1 MTFYLLL
8 ILLLLLYQ
16 HTNVQ
21 AGNSALC
28 FLTERPSFE
37 TIEFAQELAQDAIEY
52 DLDVF
57 IMIDDNNFNI
67 STINI
72 LSNVRLIQI
81 SNQECVHYGYQ
92 KTISLTSTWREI
104 TSWDKTLLYFTL
116 LNNNY
121 TFVWL
126 IENDVFIPS
135 VQAFSSLH
143 QLYSNTSDLIVP
155 RNEINLLGN
164 TSTWLWSMEVGKLI
178 LPWSCS
184 MVNVVGLSRRMLI
197 AIADYVH
204 WLGEVPFHEFF
215 FNTLA
220 MHLNMTIVTPTELST
235 IVYQTFYS
243 LEQIFKQPNNLW
255 HPFKDL
261 AKRKLWRKML
271 VNESLKN
278 NNTIQLIDLEVLCH
292 NNQSMRN
299 IEQYLTN
306 LLIKFEKYKSQLS
319 SVIRVSLRQNF
330 CNLAEQCEKQ
340 NASKEVISLI
350 KKLADHAYKLPELPV
365 EKLIITKSKHHLK
378 LEQALEENKK
388 TIFRLL
394 SNSSTVVELRKQT
407 NYLIKEL
414 TLEIKRE
421 FNEQQEFQ
429 NYTEESSL
437 SFSFVTTPI
446 STVGS
451 SDVIFST
458 EMTTM
463 KINKRFYVLTI
474 QNENR
479 IFDSIDDNT
488 KILFLIFSFCT
499 LFILFQWKKI

>member
-92 KTISLTSTWREI
+92 KTISLT
-104 TSWDKTLLYFTL
+104 
-116 LNNNY
+116 
-121 TFVWL
+121 TFR
-126 IENDVFIPS
+126 
-135 VQAFSSLH
+135 SLH

-220 MHLNMTIVTPTELST
+220 MHLNMTVVTPTELST

-429 NYTEESSL
+429 NYTEESLL
-437 SFSFVTTPI
+437 SFSFVTTSI

-451 SDVIFST
+451 SDVIFPT

-479 IFDSIDDNT
+479 ILDSIDDNI